1 MNRLQMQPN
10 EDVQDMVKRFKI
22 IVTNLKFSRKDSE
35 KSRESLQDPKKP
47 ARQGPRVT
55 TNEIMEIISLSIV
68 LKLIKT
74 LTKRNQIKSAGKK
87 EKTTKRTWFNEDS
100 SSDLDFD

>member
-1 MNRLQMQPN
+1 
-10 EDVQDMVKRFKI
+10 
-22 IVTNLKFSRKDSE
+22 
-35 KSRESLQDPKKP
+35 
-47 ARQGPRVT
+47 
-55 TNEIMEIISLSIV
+55 MEIISLSIV